1 MWGLVQPVSLK
12 PSETND
18 CGQLETSDEIITKF
32 LQNILVWDLVQPVS
46 NNQIQGVIG
55 TELSQISLTIFV
67 KKLVQTA
74 SNNQI

>member
-1 MWGLVQPVSLK
+1 MWGLVQPVNLK
-12 PSETND
+12 PSTTND

-55 TELSQISLTIFV
+55 TKLSQISLKNFV
-67 KKLVQTA
+67 KNLVQPA